1 MEMKQLSKLQLERLF
16 KVLKNNGKL
25 DYGYYQI
32 GAALPK
38 ELVLQAAELFCGKRN
53 KIEFYG
59 FVKAVL
65 VERYR
70 KGSKLKDVLLFD
82 QLMVYLTKGSIF
94 RGKAMEQVLASL
106 QNNKLFDKKEL
117 EFYTL
122 ICEVANEK
130 LSDGYDLSR
139 YIKTG
144 ELKGDYR
151 NISGDFMDGNVVYIH
166 NGIETEYY
174 KRLCQAF
181 DFKETEYQNKLRY
194 IPNRDKQSRSR
205 LAA

>member
-1 MEMKQLSKLQLERLF
+1 MEMKQLSNLQLERLF

-32 GAALPK
+32 GAVLPK
-38 ELVLQAAELFCGKRN
+38 ELVLQAAELVCSKRN

-65 VERYR
+65 IERYR
-70 KGSKLKDVLLFD
+70 KGSELKDVLLFD
-82 QLMVYLTKGSIF
+82 QLMVYLAKGSIF
-94 RGKAMEQVLASL
+94 RGKVMEQVFASL

-117 EFYTL
+117 EFYAL
-122 ICEVANEK
+122 VCEVANVK
-130 LSDGYDLSR
+130 LKDGKELSR
-139 YIKTG
+139 YIKAG
-144 ELKGDYR
+144 NLKGDYR
-151 NISGDFMDGNVVYIH
+151 NISGDFMDGNMVYIH

-181 DFKETEYQNKLRY
+181 DFKKTEYQNKLRY
-194 IPNRDKQSRSR
+194 IPNRDKKSRNR